1 MLFYQPQILKKG
13 EAMENKKNFTF
24 EKEICIING
33 VSIIAKKK
41 GDIFDTTIHNVEA
54 VEMIIK
60 EALEKAFKLNKHAK
74 YFVTGRY
81 NE

>member
-1 MLFYQPQILKKG
+1 MINNRTYTI
-13 EAMENKKNFTF
+13 

-41 GDIFDTTIHNVEA
+41 GNIFDTTILDVEA
-54 VEMIIK
+54 VEMVIK

-74 YFVTGRY
+74 YFTTGRY